1 MATDTQTGTTGR
13 RWAKTEETRKQVL
26 DAAAA
31 VFIEHGYTRTGV
43 SEIVARAG
51 SSVGSVYH
59 HFGGKAELYYA
70 LWETYVGELAHAAAD
85 AVAEVRASGVED
97 PLLQFEAGTLAY
109 LNATWRHRQL
119 YPIFYS
125 GDAPP
130 DFEIN
135 RRERS
140 QEWVRRNIMILGLGK
155 KVEDRL
161 SVASLT
167 SVVGDA
173 ARITADCRTRAQA
186 RRVAEHAVVLIRRLY
201 PDSR

>member
-1 MATDTQTGTTGR
+1 MATGARAGTTGR

-31 VFIEHGYTRTGV
+31 VFIEQGYTRTGV
-43 SEIVARAG
+43 SEIVSRAG

-59 HFGGKAELYYA
+59 HFGGKAEVYLA
-70 LWETYVGELAHAAAD
+70 LWESYVGELAHAAAD
-85 AVAEVRASGVED
+85 AVAKVRASGVED
-97 PLLQFEAGTLAY
+97 PLAQFEAGTRAY
-109 LNATWRHRQL
+109 LDATWRRRHL
-119 YPIFYS
+119 YSIFYS

-130 DFEIN
+130 EFETM

-140 QEWVRRNIMILGLGK
+140 QEWVRRNVMILGLGK
-155 KVEDRL
+155 NVEDRL

-173 ARITADCRTRAQA
+173 ARITAGCRTAAQA

-201 PDSR
+201 PGPR